1 MAGGGQRFSMTSGSR
16 AAQSHAQR
24 SEHGE
29 HGRSEP
35 FTRRRRFHTEM
46 SSRTFLSSAG
56 LPSGERSFFLKAGG
70 PAARWLGGSLRG
82 RDAPLTLRSKFKTG
96 DDCWTVLSSGTLVVE
111 VCQETAKRLLATP
124 AGVFTASVP
133 PPRLLKT
140 WSRYIYGPIP
150 EIRSAIPLC
159 DSGLLMSAICP
170 KTEVYRSLNKQPL
183 IAKTGHSLRIMYFPN
198 FGKKIFNSP

>member
-1 MAGGGQRFSMTSGSR
+1 MHTTTPVIRRGSPNLPAALFRHQLSLQCRQRFSMTSGSR

-124 AGVFTASVP
+124 AGVLRRQSHP
-133 PPRLLKT
+133 P
-140 WSRYIYGPIP
+140 
-150 EIRSAIPLC
+150 A
-159 DSGLLMSAICP
+159 
-170 KTEVYRSLNKQPL
+170 
-183 IAKTGHSLRIMYFPN
+183 F
-198 FGKKIFNSP
+198 